1 MNTAGADEVSEDVES
16 SGLGTPATRAGIIEK
31 LIKSGFIKRDKKNVV
46 VTPDGAELISIMP
59 DCVKSAS
66 MTAEWENALSLIAK
80 GEFSA
85 DFFMQKIEKLT
96 NEIITEAKANVNTDK
111 VAKHSNTGESIGAC
125 PRCKNGDVCETPK
138 AYSCECGFALW
149 KSNKFF
155 ESAKKDFTK
164 EIATALINNGKTEVK
179 GLYSAKTDKTYNAT
193 VCLDD
198 TGTWV
203 NFKLEFKKKS

>member
-1 MNTAGADEVSEDVES
+1 MTFIDYFAGIGGFTEGLKQAGMRCVGFCEADKWAIKSYAAMHEPEISESKEWFCGDITKAKSSEIPYADGWTAGFPCQDVSVCGKMEGLS
-16 SGLGTPATRAGIIEK
+16 GARSGLFFEFVRLLKG
-31 LIKSGFIKRDKKNVV
+31 KS
-46 VTPDGAELISIMP
+46 P
-59 DCVKSAS
+59 
-66 MTAEWENALSLIAK
+66 ENR
-80 GEFSA
+80 
-85 DFFMQKIEKLT
+85 
-96 NEIITEAKANVNTDK
+96 
-111 VAKHSNTGESIGAC
+111 
-125 PRCKNGDVCETPK
+125 PR
-138 AYSCECGFALW
+138 CECGFALW

-203 NFKLEFKKKS
+203 NFKLEFANKSNKKRR